1 MWLPGHGGAWQC
13 GGGQVIVRRSLL
25 LTDVHRSRE
34 QDILSTAWRVP
45 DPATA
50 LILEDL
56 PMTDA
61 VKVGFV
67 PFSAAPRGILVVFCD
82 DTLQFGA
89 ATRKTL
95 GAAVSLVKRAADTN
109 QFKGKSAAA
118 LDILAPAGLKAKRL
132 IVVGVGKVASIK
144 ENDFLKLGGTAAGKL
159 RAGNDAVTIVAE
171 LPAGAMT
178 PDQAAAVAS
187 GLRLRAYKFDRY
199 KTKKKDGEDAALRAD
214 VSVAVGDVT
223 AARRAFA
230 PDAHIVDGVIT
241 ARDLVNEPPN
251 VLFPVE
257 FARRAGQLRKVGVD
271 VDILDV
277 KAMTKLGMGAL
288 LGVAQGSTQPGRT
301 VIMRWNG
308 GKRGDQPV
316 AFIGKGVCFDAG
328 GISIKSAGGMED
340 MKGDMGGAACVVG
353 LMHALAARKA
363 KVNVVGAIG
372 LVENMPDGNAQRPGD
387 IVTSMSGQ
395 TIEIINTDA
404 EGRLVLA
411 DVLWYVAKK
420 FKPKFMIDLATLT
433 GAIMVAL
440 GTEYAGLFSN
450 NDELAER
457 LTTVG
462 LATGERVWRMP
473 LGPEYDKQIDS
484 QFADM
489 KNTGTRNGGSI
500 TAAQFLQRFVDGT
513 PWAHLDIA
521 GTAMGAP
528 KTEINQSWGSGYGVR
543 LLERL
548 VAEYYEAKK

>member
-1 MWLPGHGGAWQC
+1 MP
-13 GGGQVIVRRSLL
+13 
-25 LTDVHRSRE
+25 
-34 QDILSTAWRVP
+34 
-45 DPATA
+45 
-50 LILEDL
+50 
-56 PMTDA
+56 DA

-67 PFSAAPRGILVVFCD
+67 PFSTAPGAILVVFCD
-82 DTLQFGA
+82 DTLKFGA
-89 ATRKTL
+89 ATRKAL
-95 GAAVSLVKRAADTN
+95 GAAANIVKRAAETY
-109 QFKGKSAAA
+109 QFKGKSGST
-118 LDILAPAGLKAKRL
+118 LDILEPEGLKASRL
-132 IVVGVGKVASIK
+132 IVVGAGKLSAIK
-144 ENDFLKLGGTAAGKL
+144 DNDFFKLGGVVAGKL
-159 RAGNDAVTIVAE
+159 RAGNNAVTIIAE
-171 LPAGAMT
+171 LPDGAIK

-214 VSVAVGDVT
+214 ISLAVDDVT
-223 AARRAFA
+223 AARKAFA

-257 FARRAGQLRKVGVD
+257 FARRAAQLRKLGVA
-271 VDILDV
+271 VEILDV

-308 GKRGDQPV
+308 GKRGEQPV
-316 AFIGKGVCFDAG
+316 AFVGKGVCFDTG
-328 GISIKSAGGMED
+328 GISIKGAASMED

-353 LMHALAARKA
+353 LMQALAARKA
-363 KVNVVGAIG
+363 KANVVGAIG
-372 LVENMPDGNAQRPGD
+372 IVENMPDGNAQRPGD

-420 FKPKFMIDLATLT
+420 FKPKFMVDLATLT

-440 GTEYAGLFSN
+440 GTEYAGMFSN

-457 LTTVG
+457 LTKVG
-462 LATGERVWRMP
+462 FATGERVWRMP

-500 TAAQFLQRFVDGT
+500 TAAQFLQRFVDDT

-528 KTEINQSWGSGYGVR
+528 KTEINQSWGSGFGVR

-548 VAEYYEAKK
+548 VAEYYEAKR

>member
-1 MWLPGHGGAWQC
+1 
-13 GGGQVIVRRSLL
+13 
-25 LTDVHRSRE
+25 
-34 QDILSTAWRVP
+34 
-45 DPATA
+45 
-50 LILEDL
+50 
-56 PMTDA
+56 MTDA

-67 PFSAAPRGILVVFCD
+67 SFSGALSEVLVVFCD
-82 DTLQFGA
+82 DGLEFGP

-95 GAAVSLVKRAADTN
+95 GAAADLIKQAAQTN
-109 QFKGKSAAA
+109 QFKGKNGAT
-118 LDILAPAGLKAKRL
+118 LDILAPQGLKAKRL
-132 IVVGVGKVASIK
+132 IVVGAGKLAELK
-144 ENDFLKLGGTAAGKL
+144 EKDFLKLGGTVAGKL
-159 RAGNDAVTIVAE
+159 RAGTKTVTIVAE
-171 LPAGAMT
+171 LPKVTMSA
-178 PDQAAAVAS
+178 DQAAAIAT
-187 GLRLRAYKFDRY
+187 GIRLRAYTFDRY
-199 KTKKKDGEDAALRAD
+199 KTKKKDGEETALRASVSIAVDD
-214 VSVAVGDVT
+214 VA
-223 AARRAFA
+223 AARKAFA
-230 PDAHIVDGVIT
+230 PNAHLVEGVIT

-257 FARRAGQLRKVGVD
+257 FARRAAQLRKLGVVVD
-271 VDILDV
+271 VLDV
-277 KAMTKLGMGAL
+277 NAMKKLGMGAL

-308 GKRGDQPV
+308 GKKGDQPV
-316 AFIGKGVCFDAG
+316 AFIGKGVCFDTG
-328 GISIKSAGGMED
+328 GISIKPAGSMED

-353 LMHALAARKA
+353 LMQALAARKA
-363 KVNVVGAIG
+363 KANVVGAIG

-420 FKPKFMIDLATLT
+420 FKPKFMVDLATLT

-457 LTTVG
+457 LMKVG

-528 KTEINQSWGSGYGVR
+528 KTEINQSWGSGFGVR
-543 LLERL
+543 LLDRL
-548 VAEYYEAKK
+548 VAEHYEAKR

>member
-1 MWLPGHGGAWQC
+1 M
-13 GGGQVIVRRSLL
+13 S
-25 LTDVHRSRE
+25 
-34 QDILSTAWRVP
+34 
-45 DPATA
+45 
-50 LILEDL
+50 
-56 PMTDA
+56 DA

-67 PFSAAPRGILVVFCD
+67 PFSAAPRDTLVVFCD
-82 DTLQFGA
+82 DSLKLGA

-95 GAAVSLVKRAADTN
+95 GEAANLVRRAAETN
-109 QFKGKSAAA
+109 QFKGKSGSV
-118 LDILAPAGLKAKRL
+118 LDILAPQGLKASRL
-132 IVVGVGKVASIK
+132 IVVGAGKLSEVK
-144 ENDFLKLGGTAAGKL
+144 DNDFLRLGGAAAGKL
-159 RAGNDAVTIVAE
+159 RAGNGAVTVIAD
-171 LPAGAMT
+171 LPAGEMK
-178 PDQAAAVAS
+178 PDQAAAVAA
-187 GLRLRAYKFDRY
+187 GLQLRAYKFDRY
-199 KTKKKDGEDAALRAD
+199 KTKKKDGEEGAVSAD
-214 VSVAVGDVT
+214 VSFAVGDVA
-223 AARRAFA
+223 AARKAFA
-230 PDAHIVDGVIT
+230 PSAHIVDGVIM
-241 ARDLVNEPPN
+241 ARELVNEPPN
-251 VLFPVE
+251 ILYPVE
-257 FARRAGQLRKVGVD
+257 FARRASQLRKLGVD
-271 VDILDV
+271 VEILDV

-288 LGVAQGSTQPGRT
+288 LGVAQGSNQPARA

-316 AFIGKGVCFDAG
+316 AFVGKGVCFDTG
-328 GISIKSAGGMED
+328 GISIKGAASMED

-363 KVNVVGAIG
+363 KVNAVGAIG

-420 FKPKFMIDLATLT
+420 FKPKFMVDLATLT

-457 LTTVG
+457 LIKAG
-462 LATGERVWRMP
+462 QATGERVWRMP

-489 KNTGTRNGGSI
+489 KNTGNRHGGSI
-500 TAAQFLQRFVDGT
+500 TAAQFLQRFVDDT

-528 KTEINQSWGSGYGVR
+528 KSDINQSWGSGYGVR

-548 VAEYYEAKK
+548 VAEHYEAKR

>member
-1 MWLPGHGGAWQC
+1 MP
-13 GGGQVIVRRSLL
+13 
-25 LTDVHRSRE
+25 
-34 QDILSTAWRVP
+34 
-45 DPATA
+45 
-50 LILEDL
+50 
-56 PMTDA
+56 DA

-67 PFSAAPRGILVVFCD
+67 PFSTAPRGILVVFCD
-82 DTLQFGA
+82 DTLKFGA
-89 ATRKTL
+89 GTRKAL
-95 GAAVSLVKRAADTN
+95 GDATDVVGRAAATN
-109 QFKGKSAAA
+109 QFKGKSGSA
-118 LDILAPAGLKAKRL
+118 LDILAPEGLKASRL
-132 IVVGVGKVASIK
+132 IVVGAGKLSAIK
-144 ENDFLKLGGTAAGKL
+144 DYDFLKLGGLVAGKL
-159 RAGNDAVTIVAE
+159 RAGNDAVTIIAE
-171 LPAGAMT
+171 LPTGALK

-187 GLRLRAYKFDRY
+187 GVRLRAYKFDRY
-199 KTKKKDGEDAALRAD
+199 KTKKKDGEDVALRAD
-214 VSVAVGDVT
+214 VSIAVGDVA
-223 AARRAFA
+223 AARKAFA
-230 PDAHIVDGVIT
+230 PDAHIVDGVIM
-241 ARDLVNEPPN
+241 ARELVNEPPN
-251 VLFPVE
+251 VLYPVE
-257 FARRAGQLRKVGVD
+257 FARRASRLRKLGVD
-271 VDILDV
+271 VQVLDV

-288 LGVAQGSTQPGRT
+288 LGVSQGSTQPGRT

-316 AFIGKGVCFDAG
+316 AFIGKGVCFDTG
-328 GISIKSAGGMED
+328 GISIKPAGSMED

-363 KVNVVGAIG
+363 KVNAVGAIG
-372 LVENMPDGNAQRPGD
+372 LVENMPGGNAQRPGD

-420 FKPKFMIDLATLT
+420 FKPKFMVDLATLT

-450 NDELAER
+450 NDELSER
-457 LTTVG
+457 LTKVG
-462 LATGERVWRMP
+462 METGERVWRMP

-500 TAAQFLQRFVDGT
+500 TAAQFLQRFVDDT

-528 KTEINQSWGSGYGVR
+528 KSEINHSWSSGYGVR

-548 VAEYYEAKK
+548 VAEYYEAGK

>member
-1 MWLPGHGGAWQC
+1 M
-13 GGGQVIVRRSLL
+13 S
-25 LTDVHRSRE
+25 
-34 QDILSTAWRVP
+34 
-45 DPATA
+45 
-50 LILEDL
+50 
-56 PMTDA
+56 DA

-67 PFSAAPRGILVVFCD
+67 PFSTAARDILVVFCD
-82 DTLQFGA
+82 DTLKFGA
-89 ATRKTL
+89 ATRKAL
-95 GAAVSLVKRAADTN
+95 GSAADLVKRAAETN
-109 QFKGKSAAA
+109 GFKGKSGST
-118 LDILAPAGLKAKRL
+118 LDILAPQGLKVSRL
-132 IVVGVGKVASIK
+132 IVVGAGKLSAIK
-144 ENDFLKLGGTAAGKL
+144 DNDYLKFGGAAAGKL
-159 RAGNDAVTIVAE
+159 RAGNNAVTIIAE
-171 LPAGAMT
+171 MPDGAMQ
-178 PDQAAAVAS
+178 PDRAAAVAA
-187 GLRLRAYKFDRY
+187 GVRLRAYSFDRY

-214 VSVAVGDVT
+214 VALAVGDVA
-223 AARRAFA
+223 AARKAFT
-230 PDAHIVDGVIT
+230 PNDHIVDGVIL
-241 ARDLVNEPPN
+241 ARELVNEPPN
-251 VLFPVE
+251 VLYPVE
-257 FARRAGQLRKVGVD
+257 FARRASQLRKLGVA
-271 VDILDV
+271 VEVLDV

-316 AFIGKGVCFDAG
+316 AFVGKGVCFDTG
-328 GISIKSAGGMED
+328 GISIKGAAGMED

-420 FKPKFMIDLATLT
+420 CKPKFMVDLATLT

-440 GTEYAGLFSN
+440 GTEYAGMFSN

-457 LTTVG
+457 LSKVG
-462 LATGERVWRMP
+462 LETGERVWRMP

-484 QFADM
+484 QFADV
-489 KNTGTRNGGSI
+489 KNTGGRNGGSI
-500 TAAQFLQRFVDGT
+500 TAAQFLQRFVDDT

-528 KTEINQSWGSGYGVR
+528 KSEINQSWGSGYGVR

-548 VAEYYEAKK
+548 VAEYYEGRK

>member
-1 MWLPGHGGAWQC
+1 MGVASEAN
-13 GGGQVIVRRSLL
+13 IRN
-25 LTDVHRSRE
+25 
-34 QDILSTAWRVP
+34 TARRVP
-45 DPATA
+45 GPATSPDF
-50 LILEDL
+50 LEDL
-56 PMTDA
+56 PMSDA

-67 PFSAAPRGILVVFCD
+67 PFSTAPRGILVIFCD
-82 DTLQFGA
+82 DTLKFGPATGKALGDA
-89 ATRKTL
+89 A
-95 GAAVSLVKRAADTN
+95 GLVKRAAATN
-109 QFKGKSAAA
+109 QFKGKSGST
-118 LDILAPAGLKAKRL
+118 LDILAPEGLKASRL
-132 IVVGVGKVASIK
+132 IVVGAGKVSAIK
-144 ENDFLKLGGTAAGKL
+144 ANDFLKWGGAAAGKL
-159 RAGNDAVTIVAE
+159 GGTGAVMIIAE
-171 LPAGAMT
+171 LPDGAMK
-178 PDQAAAVAS
+178 PEQAAAVAA
-187 GLRLRAYKFDRY
+187 GIRLRAYKFDRY
-199 KTKKKDGEDAALRAD
+199 KTKKKDGEDAALHAD
-214 VSVAVGDVT
+214 VSLAVDDVS
-223 AARRAFA
+223 AARKAFA
-230 PDAHIVDGVIT
+230 PGAHIVDGVIM
-241 ARDLVNEPPN
+241 ARELVNEPPN

-257 FARRAGQLRKVGVD
+257 FARRAGQLRKLGVI
-271 VDILDV
+271 VEVLDV

-316 AFIGKGVCFDAG
+316 AFIGKGVCFDTG
-328 GISIKSAGGMED
+328 GISIKGAASMED

-363 KVNVVGAIG
+363 KVNAVGAIG

-420 FKPKFMIDLATLT
+420 FKPKFMVDLATLT

-440 GTEYAGLFSN
+440 GTENAGLFSN

-457 LTTVG
+457 LTKVG
-462 LATGERVWRMP
+462 QETGEKVWRMP
-473 LGPEYDKQIDS
+473 LSAEYDKLIDS

-489 KNTGTRNGGSI
+489 KNTGGRHGGSI
-500 TAAQFLQRFVDGT
+500 TAAQFLQRFVDDT

-528 KTEINQSWGSGYGVR
+528 KSEIKQSWGSGYGVR